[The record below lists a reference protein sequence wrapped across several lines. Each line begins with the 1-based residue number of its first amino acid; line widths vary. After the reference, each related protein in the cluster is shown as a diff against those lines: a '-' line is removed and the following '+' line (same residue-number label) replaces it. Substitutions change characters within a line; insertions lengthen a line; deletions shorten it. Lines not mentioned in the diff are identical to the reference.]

1 VQCSKWIVAISY
13 KKMTTR
19 LSNPP
24 SQQQHTRKTAACK
37 QDGGVVDGA
46 AGNAPTG
53 QMMQR

>member
-13 KKMTTR
+13 KKMTTH

-46 AGNAPTG
+46 AGSAPTG
-53 QMMQR
+53 QIMQR